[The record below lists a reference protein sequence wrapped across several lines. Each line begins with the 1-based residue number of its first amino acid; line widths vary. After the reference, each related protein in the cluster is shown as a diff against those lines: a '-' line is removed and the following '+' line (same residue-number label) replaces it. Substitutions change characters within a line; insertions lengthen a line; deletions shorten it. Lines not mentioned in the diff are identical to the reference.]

1 MKADKMFEKLGYE
14 SLKSD
19 DYSIIYYDKHNNEIE
34 FLLGIKE
41 VGKFNTLIQSGQ
53 GNHFN
58 LKELEAVKE
67 KIKELKWKWI

>member
-67 KIKELKWKWI
+67 KIKELKWK